1 MSEKADIECLKNG
14 VFSNFRPLGGHH
26 GQVTI
31 KVTVRTRRDNFRI
44 LSVIR
49 EQTSARSAVR
59 QGDFHAYACFIYSR
73 KIGYRD
79 LTQWRPLNPI
89 MNMPDITIYKIGI

>member
-1 MSEKADIECLKNG
+1 MAQGKRERLSTEQRIE
-14 VFSNFRPLGGHH
+14 
-26 GQVTI
+26 
-31 KVTVRTRRDNFRI
+31 
-44 LSVIR
+44 IR

-79 LTQWRPLNPI
+79 LTQRRPLNPI